1 MPIVRAILPALLL
14 AVVALSPPTASRAA
28 AAPHLDVERYALRL
42 INCTRT
48 GGWVRADGSCKG
60 YGSGRHS
67 KYRPPLRLS
76 AGLSG
81 RVARPYAVR
90 IARNDYCGHGLNGS
104 TIRKRFRRAGFDGSP
119 YGENIGCS
127 WGEPV
132 RDAVIR
138 THRYMQAERSYS
150 GWHWRN
156 LKDKDFRLVGIGV
169 AKVDGQIRWVTD
181 FYHP

>member
-1 MPIVRAILPALLL
+1 MPIVRAILPALVL
-14 AVVALSPPTASRAA
+14 AAVALSPPGVARAA
-28 AAPHLDVERYALRL
+28 VAPHVAVERYALRL

-48 GGWVRADGSCKG
+48 GGWVRADGTCKG

-67 KYRPPLRLS
+67 RYRPPLRLR
-76 AGLSG
+76 AGISD

-90 IARNDYCGHGLNGS
+90 IARNHYCGHDLNGS
-104 TIRKRFRRAGFDGSP
+104 TIRNRFRRAGFSGSP

-127 WGEPV
+127 WGEPA
-132 RDAVIR
+132 RAAVIR
-138 THRYMQAERSYS
+138 THRYMQAEKSYN

-156 LKDKDFRLVGIGV
+156 IKDKDFRVVGIGV
-169 AKVDGQIRWVTD
+169 AKVDGQVRWVTD